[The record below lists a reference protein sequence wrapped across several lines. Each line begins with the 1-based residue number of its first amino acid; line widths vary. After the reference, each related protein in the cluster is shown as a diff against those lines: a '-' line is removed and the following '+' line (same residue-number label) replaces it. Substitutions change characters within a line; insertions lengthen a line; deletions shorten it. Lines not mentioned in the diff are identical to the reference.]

1 MHVSEKTL
9 NKRIYESCGFYRYY
23 IIIVKYFAYMIIL
36 INTFDWKSDN
46 INYLL
51 KCLIFWDI

>member
-9 NKRIYESCGFYRYY
+9 NKRIYGSCGFYGYY